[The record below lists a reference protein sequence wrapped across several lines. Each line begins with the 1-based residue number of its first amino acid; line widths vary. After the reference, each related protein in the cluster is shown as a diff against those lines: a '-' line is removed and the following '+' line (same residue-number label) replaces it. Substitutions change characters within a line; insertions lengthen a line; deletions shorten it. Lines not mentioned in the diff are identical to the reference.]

1 MSTVG
6 EILIAIAFMVIIIG
20 STSVIVFSNVLDYLD
35 KYLMRFMT
43 NEHMLLHLLKDMDR
57 KDLLEFHEKAM
68 KTIKEVTGED
78 KEDTNVNH

>member
-6 EILIAIAFMVIIIG
+6 EILIVIAFMVIIIG
-20 STSVIVFSNVLDYLD
+20 STSVIVFRNVLDYLD

-68 KTIKEVTGED
+68 KNIKEVTGE
-78 KEDTNVNH
+78 EE

>member
-1 MSTVG
+1 MSTVW
-6 EILIAIAFMVIIIG
+6 EILIVIVFMVIIIG
-20 STSVIVFSNVLDYLD
+20 STSVIVFRNTLDYLD

-68 KTIKEVTGED
+68 KSIKEVTGGD

>member
-1 MSTVG
+1 MNTFVNLL
-6 EILIAIAFMVIIIG
+6 LIISIMVIIIG
-20 STSVIVFSNVLDYLD
+20 STSVIVFRNVLDYLD

-68 KTIKEVTGED
+68 KNIKEVTGE
-78 KEDTNVNH
+78 EE

>member
-6 EILIAIAFMVIIIG
+6 QILIVIVFMVIIIG
-20 STSVIVFSNVLDYLD
+20 STSEIVFGKVLDYLD
-35 KYLMRFMT
+35 SYLMRFLT

-68 KTIKEVTGED
+68 KSIKEVTGE
-78 KEDTNVNH
+78 EE

>member
-1 MSTVG
+1 MNTLG
-6 EILIAIAFMVIIIG
+6 NLLLIILIMVIIIG
-20 STSVIVFSNVLDYLD
+20 STSVIVFRNVLDYLD

-68 KTIKEVTGED
+68 KSIKEVTGED

>member
-6 EILIAIAFMVIIIG
+6 QILIVIVFMVIIIG

-57 KDLLEFHEKAM
+57 TDLLEFHEKAM
-68 KTIKEVTGED
+68 KSIKEVTG
-78 KEDTNVNH
+78 KYMGDTNDNH

>member
-1 MSTVG
+1 MSTVW
-6 EILIAIAFMVIIIG
+6 EILIVIVFMVIIIG
-20 STSVIVFSNVLDYLD
+20 STSVIVFRNVLDYLD

-68 KTIKEVTGED
+68 KNIKEVTGE
-78 KEDTNVNH
+78 EE

>member
-6 EILIAIAFMVIIIG
+6 EILIVIVFMVIIIG

-57 KDLLEFHEKAM
+57 TDLLEFHEKAM
-68 KTIKEVTGED
+68 KNIKEVTGE
-78 KEDTNVNH
+78 EE

>member
-1 MSTVG
+1 MSIVG
-6 EILIAIAFMVIIIG
+6 QILIVIVFMVIIIG

-57 KDLLEFHEKAM
+57 TDLLEFHEKAM
-68 KTIKEVTGED
+68 KNIKEVTGE
-78 KEDTNVNH
+78 EE

>member
-1 MSTVG
+1 MNILG
-6 EILIAIAFMVIIIG
+6 DFLLIALITAIIIG
-20 STSVIVFSNVLDYLD
+20 STSVIVFRNVLDYLD

-68 KTIKEVTGED
+68 KSIKEVTGED

>member
-1 MSTVG
+1 MSTVW
-6 EILIAIAFMVIIIG
+6 EILIVIVFMVIIIG
-20 STSVIVFSNVLDYLD
+20 STSVIVFRNTLDYLD

-68 KTIKEVTGED
+68 KSIKEVTGED
-78 KEDTNVNH
+78 KGDTNVNH

>member
-6 EILIAIAFMVIIIG
+6 QILIVIAFMVIIIG
-20 STSVIVFSNVLDYLD
+20 STSVIVFGRVLDYLD
-35 KYLMRFMT
+35 SYLMRFLT

-68 KTIKEVTGED
+68 KSIKEVTGED